1 MALSL
6 SDDTLTTLVRQ
17 LRAAK
22 ELVDLTATST
32 GVLTWAQI
40 ERMQNSLGG
49 AKVAGVAFVAEA
61 TLNQAFAETKLA
73 GINGPATL
81 AEFEV
86 QLSDINAAYGD
97 WNAAFASGIASLPAS
112 AFATLVD
119 VGGGQFRVV
128 RPTSLTVGQSD
139 GFRAIPALAVLVTAL
154 ATIGG

>member
-40 ERMQNSLGG
+40 ERMQNSLGA
-49 AKVAGVAFVAEA
+49 AKVAGQAFVAEA

-81 AEFEV
+81 AEFQS
-86 QLSDINAAYGD
+86 QLAAINSAYND
-97 WNAAFASGIASLPAS
+97 WNTAFASGLSSLPAT
-112 AFATLVD
+112 AIITLVD
-119 VGGGQFRVV
+119 IGDGQFRLV

-139 GFRAIPALAVLVTAL
+139 GFRAIPALASLETAL